1 MAHVHFEKLPD
12 SQESLEDLDVEEAET
27 DNPFLEEASEAR
39 PTKKAQQQFDPHQ
52 LPEPPQGKF
61 LQAKN
66 WFLTFPQV
74 TTTKEEAL
82 ERLKAKLGDKILGV
96 YIAQEN
102 HSTKGNYP

>member
-1 MAHVHFEKLPD
+1 MDEP
-12 SQESLEDLDVEEAET
+12 SQSHQ
-27 DNPFLEEASEAR
+27 FLVEEASEAQPR
-39 PTKKAQQQFDPHQ
+39 QEFDPHQ
-52 LPEPPQGKF
+52 LPQIPPGKV
-61 LQAKN
+61 LSAKN

-102 HSTKGNYP
+102 HSIKGECSES